1 MTLVLLI
8 PSTTKSEGC
17 LVLFTI
23 LNPLNKTKSTS
34 KPEPRL
40 ELLKEKKKQKTTKQL
55 KEQWKEKQTFI
66 KRTLLGLSRRRN
78 YSQEIQEKEVSKKE
92 GHQSDDCTTKRKKSL
107 L

>member
-8 PSTTKSEGC
+8 PSTIKSEGC
-17 LVLFTI
+17 LVLFPI
-23 LNPLNKTKSTS
+23 INPLNKTKSTS
-34 KPEPRL
+34 KPKPRL
-40 ELLKEKKKQKTTKQL
+40 ELLKEKKTTKQL
-55 KEQWKEKQTFI
+55 KEQWKEKTNF

-78 YSQEIQEKEVSKKE
+78 YSQKNQEKEVSKKE

>member
-8 PSTTKSEGC
+8 PSSTKSEGC

-40 ELLKEKKKQKTTKQL
+40 ELLKEKKKEKTTQKL
-55 KEQWKEKQTFI
+55 KERWKEKTNF

-78 YSQEIQEKEVSKKE
+78 YSQKIQEKEVSKKE